1 MEKKRIV
8 PRTKEILMARHHKEL
23 KDALPYQLH
32 DALSLSVMHYIA
44 PKWVEDYKRQ
54 RGGRCAYYLS
64 AEFLLGRMVY
74 NNLFSLNV
82 LDQVKKELADEGIA
96 IECMEDVE
104 DAALGN
110 GGLGRLAACFLD
122 SAATVDA
129 NVMGYG
135 LYYQYGL
142 FKQYFEDFR
151 QKEKPDDW
159 TKHGDPWSLRRD
171 DESLIVKMRDFSVTA
186 VPYDMPVIGYEGKT
200 IGTLRMWKCESL
212 KDIDFDLFN
221 QQKYASAAQEKN
233 KAEDITKLLYPND
246 TQREG
251 RMLRLRQQYVLCSAS
266 LQDMLRNFKA
276 EHGNNFKD
284 FAKFNAAQLND
295 THPTMSIPE
304 LIRLLALEGVGFED
318 ALEICRGTFS
328 YTNHTIMQEAL
339 EKWDMD
345 LMEELSPDLASIIRQ
360 ISARQERE
368 LDQMGIMDHR
378 ALSIFQGNT
387 IHMAYLA
394 MYGSNAVNGVAE
406 IHSNILKDDVLRE
419 WYKLKPEM
427 FQNKTNGITQRRW
440 LGLCNPELS
449 AVIEKR
455 VGKGFLTN
463 LDELKNLRPFIE
475 NDATLWQDFVEVK
488 REKKRQL
495 SEYLR
500 KHEGV
505 DIPSHFVFDVQ
516 VKRLHEYKRQLL
528 NALSIMAMYQTMKD
542 GGLKDM
548 PATAFIFGAK
558 SAAGYDRAKAIIRYI
573 NMIAEKVNND
583 PETNDRLRVVFVQN
597 YNCSYAER
605 IIPAADIS
613 EQISPAGTEASGTG
627 NMKLML
633 NGAVT
638 LGTYDGAN
646 IEIVEQAGEE
656 NNFIFGAD
664 LNRIN
669 EIKDHYNAQEYYYG
683 NSVLKRAMDTLVD
696 GTFQDEDGRLRELHN
711 ALVYGTDWHRADHY
725 YHLLDFES
733 YLNTKLRAIYDTRNT
748 ESFAKKCLYNVAG
761 AGKFSSDRTIRQYA
775 AEIWHV

>member
-8 PRTKEILMARHHKEL
+8 PRAKEILMVRYHKTLQE
-23 KDALPYQLH
+23 ALPYQIH
-32 DALSLSVMHYIA
+32 DALSTSVMHYIA
-44 PKWVEDYKRQ
+44 PKWVEDYNRQ
-54 RGGRCAYYLS
+54 RSGRCAYYLS

-74 NNLFSLNV
+74 NNLFTLGIM
-82 LDQVKKELADEGIA
+82 DDVKKELGDEGISL
-96 IECMEDVE
+96 ECMEDVE

-122 SAATVDA
+122 SAATIDA
-129 NVMGYG
+129 PVMGYG

-142 FKQYFEDFR
+142 FKQYFEDFC

-159 TKHGDPWSLRRD
+159 TRHGDPWSLRRD
-171 DESLIVKMRDFSVTA
+171 DEALIVNMRDFAVSA
-186 VPYDMPVIGYEGKT
+186 VPYDMPIIGYEGKT

-276 EHGNNFKD
+276 VHGND
-284 FAKFNAAQLND
+284 FSKFAAFNAAQLND

-304 LIRLLALEGVGFED
+304 LIRLLDKENVDFET

-345 LMEELSPDLASIIRQ
+345 LMEELNPDLAAIIRR
-360 ISARQERE
+360 ISQRQERE
-368 LDQMGIMDHR
+368 LDQMGIQDRR

-394 MYGSNAVNGVAE
+394 MYGSNAVNGVAA
-406 IHSNILKDDVLRE
+406 IHSNILKDDVLHE
-419 WYKLKPEM
+419 WYKLKPQM

-440 LGLCNPELS
+440 LGLCNPELTEVL
-449 AVIEKR
+449 AKR
-455 VGKGFLTN
+455 IGKGFLRN
-463 LDELKNLRPFIE
+463 LDELKQLRPYIE
-475 NDATLWQDFVEVK
+475 NDEELWQDFVRVK
-488 REKKRQL
+488 GEKKQQL
-495 SEYLR
+495 FDYLR
-500 KHEGV
+500 KHENV
-505 DIPSHFVFDVQ
+505 DIPAHFVLDVQ

-528 NALSIMAMYQTMKD
+528 NALAIVAIYQRMKEGD
-542 GGLKDM
+542 LKDM
-548 PATAFIFGAK
+548 PATAFLFGAK
-558 SAAGYDRAKAIIRYI
+558 SAAGYDRAKAIIRFI
-573 NMIAEKVNND
+573 NQIADKVNND
-583 PETNDRLRVVFVQN
+583 PDTNNRLRVVFVQN

-646 IEIVEQAGEE
+646 IEIVEQAGVE

-669 EIKDHYNAQEYYYG
+669 EIKDHYNAWDYYQG
-683 NSVLKRAMDTLVD
+683 NATLKRALDIMVD
-696 GTFQDEDGRLRELHN
+696 GTFRDDDGRLRELHN
-711 ALVYGTDWHRADHY
+711 ALVYGASWHRADHY

-733 YLNTKLRAIYDTRNT
+733 YLNTKLRAIYDTKNAK
-748 ESFAKKCLYNVAG
+748 EFAKKCLYNVAG

-775 AEIWHV
+775 DEIWHV

>member
-1 MEKKRIV
+1 MEKSRIV
-8 PRTKEILMARHHKEL
+8 PRTKEILMARYHKEL

-44 PKWVEDYKRQ
+44 PKWVADYNRQ
-54 RGGRCAYYLS
+54 RSGRCAYYLS

-74 NNLFSLNV
+74 NNLFSLGV
-82 LDQVKKELADEGIA
+82 LDDVKKELRDEGVD

-122 SAATVDA
+122 SAATINA

-142 FKQYFEDFR
+142 FKQYFEDFK

-159 TKHGDPWSLRRD
+159 TKHGDPWSLRRE
-171 DESLIVKMRDFSVTA
+171 DEAVIVTMRDFSVSA
-186 VPYDMPVIGYEGKT
+186 VPYDMPVIGYEGKN

-212 KDIDFDLFN
+212 KDIDFELFN

-276 EHGNNFKD
+276 VHGND
-284 FAKFNAAQLND
+284 FAQFPKYNAAQLND

-304 LIRLLALEGVGFED
+304 LIRLLGKEGVGFED
-318 ALEICRGTFS
+318 ALAICRGTFS

-345 LMEELSPDLASIIRQ
+345 LMEELNPELAAIIKQ
-360 ISARQERE
+360 ISNRQERE
-368 LDQMGIMDHR
+368 LDQMGIQDRR

-394 MYGSNAVNGVAE
+394 MYGGNAVNGVAE
-406 IHSNILKDDVLRE
+406 IHSNILKDDVLHE

-449 AVIEKR
+449 ALIEKHI
-455 VGKGFLTN
+455 GKGFLTD
-463 LDELKNLRPFIE
+463 LDELKKLRPIIE
-475 NDATLWQDFVEVK
+475 SDESLWQDFVKVK
-488 REKKRQL
+488 GEKKRQL

-505 DIPSHFVFDVQ
+505 DIPAHFVFDVQ

-528 NALSIMAMYQTMKD
+528 NAFSIMAMYQKMKD
-542 GGLKDM
+542 GDLKDM

-573 NMIAEKVNND
+573 NQIAHKVNND

-646 IEIVEQAGEE
+646 IEIVEQAGVE

-664 LNRIN
+664 LKRIN
-669 EIKDHYNAQEYYYG
+669 EIKDHYNAQDYYHG
-683 NSVLKRAMDTLVD
+683 NAVLKRAVDTLVD
-696 GTFQDEDGRLRELHN
+696 GTFADEDGRLRELHN
-711 ALVYGTDWHRADHY
+711 ALIYGAAWHRADHY

-733 YLNTKLRAIYDTRNT
+733 YLNTKLRAIYETRDAKL
-748 ESFAKKCLYNVAG
+748 FAKKCLYNVAG

-775 AEIWHV
+775 DEIWHV

>member
-8 PRTKEILMARHHKEL
+8 PRTKEILMARYHKEL

-32 DALSLSVMHYIA
+32 DALSLSVMYYIA

-276 EHGNNFKD
+276 VHGNNFKD

-419 WYKLKPEM
+419 WY
-427 FQNKTNGITQRRW
+427 
-440 LGLCNPELS
+440 S
-449 AVIEKR
+449 
-455 VGKGFLTN
+455 
-463 LDELKNLRPFIE
+463 
-475 NDATLWQDFVEVK
+475 
-488 REKKRQL
+488 
-495 SEYLR
+495 
-500 KHEGV
+500 
-505 DIPSHFVFDVQ
+505 
-516 VKRLHEYKRQLL
+516 
-528 NALSIMAMYQTMKD
+528 
-542 GGLKDM
+542 
-548 PATAFIFGAK
+548 
-558 SAAGYDRAKAIIRYI
+558 
-573 NMIAEKVNND
+573 
-583 PETNDRLRVVFVQN
+583 
-597 YNCSYAER
+597 
-605 IIPAADIS
+605 
-613 EQISPAGTEASGTG
+613 
-627 NMKLML
+627 
-633 NGAVT
+633 
-638 LGTYDGAN
+638 
-646 IEIVEQAGEE
+646 
-656 NNFIFGAD
+656 
-664 LNRIN
+664 
-669 EIKDHYNAQEYYYG
+669 
-683 NSVLKRAMDTLVD
+683 
-696 GTFQDEDGRLRELHN
+696 
-711 ALVYGTDWHRADHY
+711 
-725 YHLLDFES
+725 
-733 YLNTKLRAIYDTRNT
+733 
-748 ESFAKKCLYNVAG
+748 
-761 AGKFSSDRTIRQYA
+761 
-775 AEIWHV
+775 